1 MLAIG
6 SWMLPAALLVGLAQ
20 SLHNTRTQKYTPHST
35 APAVESLSLQVYSS
49 ARRTGISQHSLGHH
63 LGITP
68 LLGLYLQQANVV
80 QIQQEAHV
88 IDFSAGAPGYRTIVE
103 DLKAG

>member
-6 SWMLPAALLVGLAQ
+6 SWMWPAVLLVGLGQ
-20 SLHNTRTQKYTPHST
+20 S
-35 APAVESLSLQVYSS
+35 PAVESLSLQVYSS
-49 ARRTGISQHSLGHH
+49 ARRTGISHHSLGHH

-68 LLGLYLQQANVV
+68 LLGLYLQQADVV

-103 DLKAG
+103 DLKTGYKLLQPYI